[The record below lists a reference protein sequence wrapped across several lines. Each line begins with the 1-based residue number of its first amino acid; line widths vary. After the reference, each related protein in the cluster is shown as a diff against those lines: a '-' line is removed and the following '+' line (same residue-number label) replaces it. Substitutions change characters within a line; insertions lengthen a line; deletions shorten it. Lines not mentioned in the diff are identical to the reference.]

1 MAKKLRLKRPELAET
16 EIGEEVD
23 VALEVAVDSEEEE
36 TEEAGVVAATIVANT
51 GIWLGTVIEMA
62 ATVEVAA
69 VGMMTEEGLV
79 EAEVVVAE
87 EVDATIVE
95 KMVTWLG
102 IVTNPIA
109 EIVEADNFVTQRHK
123 QI

>member
-1 MAKKLRLKRPELAET
+1 MAKKLRLKRPEHAET

-36 TEEAGVVAATIVANT
+36 TEVAGVVAATIVANT
-51 GIWLGTVIEMA
+51 GIWLGIVIEMA
-62 ATVEVAA
+62 ATVEVET
-69 VGMMTEEGLV
+69 VEMTEEGLA

-109 EIVEADNFVTQRHK
+109 EIVEADNFVTKRK

>member
-16 EIGEEVD
+16 EVEGVEVD
-23 VALEVAVDSEEEE
+23 VALEVAVDLEE
-36 TEEAGVVAATIVANT
+36 TKVAGAVAATLVANT
-51 GIWLGTVIEMA
+51 GIWQGIVIEVETVEM
-62 ATVEVAA
+62 ATVEM
-69 VGMMTEEGLV
+69 GEEGLA
-79 EAEVVVAE
+79 EAEVVVVAE

-102 IVTNPIA
+102 IVPNPIA
-109 EIVEADNFVTQRHK
+109 EIVEADNFVTKRK

>member
-1 MAKKLRLKRPELAET
+1 MGELAET
-16 EIGEEVD
+16 EIGEEGD

-36 TEEAGVVAATIVANT
+36 TEAAGVVAATIVANT
-51 GIWLGTVIEMA
+51 GIWLEIVIEMA
-62 ATVEVAA
+62 ATVEV
-69 VGMMTEEGLV
+69 VTVEVMTEEGLA

-109 EIVEADNFVTQRHK
+109 EIVEADNFETKHK

>member
-23 VALEVAVDSEEEE
+23 VALEVAVDSEE
-36 TEEAGVVAATIVANT
+36 TEAEVAGVVAATIVANT
-51 GIWLGTVIEMA
+51 GIWLGIVIEMA
-62 ATVEVAA
+62 ATVEVET
-69 VGMMTEEGLV
+69 VEMTEEGLA

-87 EVDATIVE
+87 EADATIVE
-95 KMVTWLG
+95 RMVTWLG
-102 IVTNPIA
+102 IVTNLIA
-109 EIVEADNFVTQRHK
+109 EIVEADNFVTKRK